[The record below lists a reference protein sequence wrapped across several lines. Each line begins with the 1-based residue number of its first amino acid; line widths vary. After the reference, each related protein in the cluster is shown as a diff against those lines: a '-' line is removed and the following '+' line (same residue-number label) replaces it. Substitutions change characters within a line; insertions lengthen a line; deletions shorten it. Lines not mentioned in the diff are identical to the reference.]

1 MCYQSVP
8 LPQYSGNSI
17 LNTKLTDTRITDYYL
32 SNARFKNEV
41 IILLK
46 KVFPMAEYNANVR
59 HSGSLSF

>member
-46 KVFPMAEYNANVR
+46 KCFLWRSTMQMSAIVEV
-59 HSGSLSF
+59 